1 MAKVRKK
8 KSARKYDLNGKDD
21 YRAIPV
27 APGKREACA
36 PIMASVK
43 NQIDDQLAKE
53 HAKQEGL
60 RELIE
65 MNEEINRQ
73 LRGGPRV

>member
-8 KSARKYDLNGKDD
+8 KGAKKYDLNGKED

-43 NQIDDQLAKE
+43 NQIEEQLAKE

-60 RELIE
+60 RELIA
-65 MNEEINRQ
+65 MNEYINQQ
-73 LRGGPRV
+73 LRAPRS